1 MCIKK
6 IDFKFLQ
13 IFFIHNNMLLNDL
26 LKLFSTNFDINEERF
41 INIIESNNI
50 KLRQRLLVNISNE
63 TKINDSLKND
73 SLKNDSLKNDSLKN
87 DSLKNDS
94 PKNDSLKNDSLKD
107 DSLKNDFETN
117 SKKKTDNTGRGR
129 GRPRKT
135 KEITEEND
143 VIIEVE
149 VITLEGKEY
158 YKTSEN
164 VLMNKELEIEGILK
178 WGKLLRS
185 VK

>member
-1 MCIKK
+1 
-6 IDFKFLQ
+6 
-13 IFFIHNNMLLNDL
+13 MLLNDL

-41 INIIESNNI
+41 INIIDSNNI

-63 TKINDSLKND
+63 TKMNDSLKNASLKND
-73 SLKNDSLKNDSLKN
+73 SLN
-87 DSLKNDS
+87 NDS
-94 PKNDSLKNDSLKD
+94 PKNDSLKNALLK
-107 DSLKNDFETN
+107 SDFETN

-149 VITLEGKEY
+149 VISLEGKEY

-178 WGKLLRS
+178 SGKLLRS

>member
-1 MCIKK
+1 
-6 IDFKFLQ
+6 
-13 IFFIHNNMLLNDL
+13 MLLNDL

-73 SLKNDSLKNDSLKN
+73 SPKNDSLKNDSLKNDSLKN

-94 PKNDSLKNDSLKD
+94 LKNDSLNNDSLKNDSLKNDSLKN

-135 KEITEEND
+135 KEITQEND

-149 VITLEGKEY
+149 VISLEGKEY

-164 VLMNKELEIEGILK
+164 VLINKELEIEGILK

>member
-1 MCIKK
+1 
-6 IDFKFLQ
+6 
-13 IFFIHNNMLLNDL
+13 MLLNDL

-94 PKNDSLKNDSLKD
+94 
-107 DSLKNDFETN
+107 LKNDFETN

-178 WGKLLRS
+178 CGKLLRS

>member
-1 MCIKK
+1 
-6 IDFKFLQ
+6 
-13 IFFIHNNMLLNDL
+13 MLLNDL

-63 TKINDSLKND
+63 TKMNDSLKND
-73 SLKNDSLKNDSLKN
+73 SLKNDV
-87 DSLKNDS
+87 
-94 PKNDSLKNDSLKD
+94 
-107 DSLKNDFETN
+107 ETN

>member
-1 MCIKK
+1 
-6 IDFKFLQ
+6 
-13 IFFIHNNMLLNDL
+13 MLLNDL

-63 TKINDSLKND
+63 TKMNDSLKND

-87 DSLKNDS
+87 DV
-94 PKNDSLKNDSLKD
+94 
-107 DSLKNDFETN
+107 ETN

>member
-1 MCIKK
+1 
-6 IDFKFLQ
+6 
-13 IFFIHNNMLLNDL
+13 MLLNDL

-63 TKINDSLKND
+63 TKINDSPKND

-87 DSLKNDS
+87 
-94 PKNDSLKNDSLKD
+94 

>member
-1 MCIKK
+1 
-6 IDFKFLQ
+6 
-13 IFFIHNNMLLNDL
+13 MLLNDL

-41 INIIESNNI
+41 INIIDSNNI

-63 TKINDSLKND
+63 TKMNDSLKNASLKND
-73 SLKNDSLKNDSLKN
+73 SLN
-87 DSLKNDS
+87 NDS
-94 PKNDSLKNDSLKD
+94 PKNDSLKNALLK
-107 DSLKNDFETN
+107 SDFETN
-117 SKKKTDNTGRGR
+117 SKKKTDNTGRGRGR

-149 VITLEGKEY
+149 VISLEGKEY

-178 WGKLLRS
+178 SGKLLRS